1 MTQLLTLGA
10 SFTVSGS
17 DSQPCSSTR
26 WSLKRQRLMR
36 ETSLSTKTIKLL
48 TEEQTARLLIIT
60 PCYLLMLVLNRGP
73 VVRIHAI
80 DVANLM
86 RKATAQ
92 HGGKSVINVRVLIIS
107 KPSLIARS
115 SHS

>member
-10 SFTVSGS
+10 SFPVSGS
-17 DSQPCSSTR
+17 VSQPCSSTR
-26 WSLKRQRLMR
+26 WSLKKQRLMR

-80 DVANLM
+80 GVANLM
-86 RKATAQ
+86 SEATAP
-92 HGGKSVINVRVLIIS
+92 HVG
-107 KPSLIARS
+107 
-115 SHS
+115 

>member
-1 MTQLLTLGA
+1 
-10 SFTVSGS
+10 
-17 DSQPCSSTR
+17 
-26 WSLKRQRLMR
+26 MR

-48 TEEQTARLLIIT
+48 TEVQTARFLIIT

-80 DVANLM
+80 SVANLM
-86 RKATAQ
+86 SKATAP
-92 HGGKSVINVRVLIIS
+92 HVGKSVVNVRVLVIS
-107 KPSLIARS
+107 KPFVIQRLQQLRWHLAFIARS